1 VAVQTKT
8 MRPIGQVLPAAA
20 YATWT
25 GGGLRR
31 SGQAGVT
38 QGPGRAGP
46 HEASGDRAW
55 PGRRVNG
62 RQAEAAPRSAGR
74 AEEDEQR

>member
-1 VAVQTKT
+1 VAVQSKT

-46 HEASGDRAW
+46 HEASGDRAG
-55 PGRRVNG
+55 PGRRANG
-62 RQAEAAPRSAGR
+62 EAGGGSTEKRRPCGGG
-74 AEEDEQR
+74 